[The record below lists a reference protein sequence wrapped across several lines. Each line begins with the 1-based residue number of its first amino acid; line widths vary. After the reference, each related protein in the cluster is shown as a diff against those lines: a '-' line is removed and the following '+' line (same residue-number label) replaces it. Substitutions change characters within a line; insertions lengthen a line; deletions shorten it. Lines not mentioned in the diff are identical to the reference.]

1 MYRYLVTTIR
11 TPQFQPSAIDEHY
24 AFLDRLRQQGKLE
37 LAGPFT
43 DNSGGAYIIK
53 VANLEEARALAFSDP
68 MHTTNSS
75 VVTVYEWNAK

>member
-11 TPQFQPSAIDEHY
+11 TLQFQPSVIDAHY

-37 LAGPFT
+37 MAGPFT
-43 DNSGGAYIIK
+43 DKSGGAYLIK
-53 VANLEEARALAFSDP
+53 ATNLEEARALAFSDP
-68 MHTTNSS
+68 VHTTNSS